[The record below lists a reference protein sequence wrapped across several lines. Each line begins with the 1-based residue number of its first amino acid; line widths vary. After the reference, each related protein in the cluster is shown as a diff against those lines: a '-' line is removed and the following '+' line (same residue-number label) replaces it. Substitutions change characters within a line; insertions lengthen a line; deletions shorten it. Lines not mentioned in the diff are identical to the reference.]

1 MSAPEAGDHAPRS
14 LAPPAASASA
24 PTAGGSKKVH
34 TVPDWHSHHFLGLA
48 RIDESRC
55 IGCMLCIRACP
66 VDAIV
71 GTARRMHTV
80 LAAECTGCGLCLP
93 PCPMDCIALMPT
105 QPPRAWTVGDALHA
119 DARTRARAQRIAR
132 ERREPAKRRPGSG
145 NLDLGGRDGATIGAE
160 EIRQGRDIL
169 QQAMERARARRAAR

>member
-1 MSAPEAGDHAPRS
+1 MNAPDAGDHAPCS
-14 LAPPAASASA
+14 PAPATASA
-24 PTAGGSKKVH
+24 PAIAESRKSHAV
-34 TVPDWHSHHFLGLA
+34 VPDWHSHRFLGLA

-71 GTARRMHTV
+71 GRARRMHTV

-105 QPPRAWTVGDALHA
+105 QPPRAWTEGDALRA
-119 DARTRARAQRIAR
+119 DARTQARVQRIAR
-132 ERREPAKRRPGSG
+132 ESREPTKRRPGSG
-145 NLDLGGRDGATIGAE
+145 NLDLGAQDGATIGPE
-160 EIRQGRDIL
+160 EIRQGRHIL